1 MVRYGWSILIRA
13 SEEDEVIDE
22 YEDWFSSDGN
32 SFQTSKTV
40 DNTDYAFEMN
50 SDCEVH
56 VSGKLYDLMA
66 DFESFLEKQDLK
78 KREAEQT
85 DWDERKEDW
94 LRHIDRFHKTVQR
107 FLRKYLDQG
116 KVSIDFSPL
125 TLNEEHIGSYE
136 TKKLHLTMGG
146 YEVVF
151 SPLGTRMIGS
161 RGRIDMEGRAGRVKF
176 LLVDKESADMWGYT
190 GGRGSK
196 EKAAEKKAAG
206 LTWKIVTP
214 PPSVSLVDLNMES
227 FFDALME
234 VTNG

>member
-125 TLNEEHIGSYE
+125 TLQVGEAR
-136 TKKLHLTMGG
+136 KKRLLKKRQPVLHG
-146 YEVVF
+146 
-151 SPLGTRMIGS
+151 
-161 RGRIDMEGRAGRVKF
+161 K
-176 LLVDKESADMWGYT
+176 
-190 GGRGSK
+190 
-196 EKAAEKKAAG
+196 
-206 LTWKIVTP
+206 
-214 PPSVSLVDLNMES
+214 
-227 FFDALME
+227 
-234 VTNG
+234 